1 MKRFL
6 IPVILAVLAIGIGWH
21 FVRKRENTVP
31 EVSLRNPIPPI
42 TTGQTPLFVARDKGF
57 FEELGLSVKL
67 EQGGA
72 EVNPVKMVAAGKN
85 TFGIVGGPEILL
97 VAKGQGIPVK
107 AIAIL
112 HRNANFPCF
121 VTLEPSGI
129 TEISQLQDK
138 KVAFFPGHITTD
150 VLKPLLKKEGVKINE
165 SSMGLDYTQL
175 ITSKIDAQWA
185 FTVRA
190 AIQLPLE
197 GHPVNVIRASDY
209 GVITHG
215 YTIFALEETIESRP
229 EICEKILRGIFQGID
244 TTLEHPEEAE
254 SILLSANPTLA
265 DDLEFVRK
273 SESMFNAVISNSEE
287 FPKGYMDSG
296 MFESAYKYLKEEGA
310 IENDFPV
317 KEAFTTQF
325 LEKIHGRKFE

>member
-1 MKRFL
+1 MKKLSTPIIL
-6 IPVILAVLAIGIGWH
+6 IILAIGIGWY
-21 FVRKRENTVP
+21 FVGKRENSIP

-42 TTGQTPLFVARDKGF
+42 TTGQTPLFVARDKGV

-85 TFGIVGGPEILL
+85 TFGMVGGPEILL
-97 VAKGQGIPVK
+97 VARGQGILVK

-121 VTLEPSGI
+121 VTLGSSGI
-129 TEISQLQDK
+129 KEISQLQDK
-138 KVAFFPGHITTD
+138 RVAFFPGHITTD
-150 VLKPLLKKEGVKINE
+150 VLKPLLKKEGIEVNE

-175 ITSKIDAQWA
+175 ITGKIDAQWG

-209 GVITHG
+209 GIITHG
-215 YTIFALEETIESRP
+215 YTIFALEETIENQP
-229 EICEKILRGIFQGID
+229 EICEKLLRGIFQGID
-244 TTLEHPEEAE
+244 STLEHPEEAE
-254 SILLSANPTLA
+254 SILLNANPTLA
-265 DDLEFVRK
+265 DELEFVRK
-273 SESMFNAVISNSEE
+273 SESMFNAVISNSDE
-287 FPKGYMDSG
+287 FPKGYMDSE

-317 KEAFTTQF
+317 TEAFTTHF